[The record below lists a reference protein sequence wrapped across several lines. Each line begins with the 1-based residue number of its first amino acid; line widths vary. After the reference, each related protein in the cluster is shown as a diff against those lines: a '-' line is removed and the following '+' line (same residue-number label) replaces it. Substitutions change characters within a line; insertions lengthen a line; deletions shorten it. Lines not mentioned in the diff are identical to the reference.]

1 MADLTWYSR
10 EGADQRFLTKTEG
23 ASLATKAES
32 TQGDAALSGRID
44 AVKATA
50 EAALPSATAA
60 STYATKA
67 EVEAV
72 KQTIS
77 QVPAAPD
84 LSGYATK
91 AEMQA
96 ADAALGQ
103 RIDSVSGVATA
114 AATKAELA
122 GYATKSELSS
132 YATTD
137 AVSGTYATKE
147 SLAGY
152 LKAADASDTYA
163 TKAQLAQ
170 AQLGGNQNAPD
181 LSGLATKA
189 EMRQADDGLS
199 ARIEQVKATANA
211 ALPASTASSTYATKS
226 EVSSADSA
234 LGTRIDAVQ
243 KTAEAALTPTA
254 AAAAYATK
262 AEVSAAKSA
271 ADGSLSKTEA
281 AAKYA
286 AKTDLSAYATSTSVA
301 STYATKEAL
310 TTATA
315 PIAGLSSKVSSL
327 ETAVGKKADSSALS
341 GLLPKSEAAD
351 TYSTK
356 TQVAAMGDSI
366 RNARAVADAALPKS
380 EAASTYATKA
390 DLAKAQAGGGGKADL
405 SAYLTRD
412 DAYSTFVQNSSLD
425 RNLEL
430 YATLEG
436 LNAMTRRVD
445 ALSKTISP
453 FKPGERY
460 YSPVTY
466 FWPDYYED
474 GKPGKTSKWA
484 SILKFAGSLGI
495 VILNRNS
502 GNWDEFNVD
511 FQKQANLALAAGA
524 KRAVF
529 YVKTQ
534 YLAATLPAG
543 DPGRANVPDVDKY
556 TEDYILGQIAKAKS
570 QYGDVCQGV
579 FLDEAING
587 WGAQAGRV
595 PAYKS
600 LIDKIR
606 TQYGKDFLIV
616 INSGSNISEEMCR
629 LDFDVCMMFEKDATA
644 FLNGDPGTPI
654 LPDHM
659 KQYPSTRWWAV
670 VHGVTSENYRK
681 VFDKAD
687 GLGIAH
693 LYITDGQLRE
703 DPQRGGQWEPVG
715 NPYANPPS
723 AHIHELVVPWLRGYL
738 PLKLEVDELRS
749 RPKVLSLGKHEAVPA
764 GTPAGTIIVRK
775 DA

>member
-10 EGADQRFLTKTEG
+10 EGADQRFLTKTEA
-23 ASLATKAES
+23 ASLATKDES
-32 TQGDAALSGRID
+32 TQGDAALGTRID
-44 AVKATA
+44 AVKVTA
-50 EAALPSATAA
+50 EAALSSSTAA
-60 STYATKA
+60 ATYATKA
-67 EVEAV
+67 EVADLR
-72 KQTIS
+72 Q
-77 QVPAAPD
+77 QAQPAPAPD

-96 ADAALGQ
+96 ADSALGQ

-122 GYATKSELSS
+122 Q
-132 YATTD
+132 YATTTSV
-137 AVSGTYATKE
+137 AGTYATKE

-152 LKAADASDTYA
+152 LKATDASDTYA
-163 TKAQLAQ
+163 TKADLAQ

-189 EMRQADDGLS
+189 EMRQADSGLS
-199 ARIEQVKATANA
+199 ARIDQVKSTADA
-211 ALPASTASSTYATKS
+211 ALPATTASSTYATKG

-234 LGTRIDAVQ
+234 LGARIDAV
-243 KTAEAALTPTA
+243 KTTAEAALTPAA

-271 ADGSLSKTEA
+271 ADGALSKTEA
-281 AAKYA
+281 ATKYA

-310 TTATA
+310 TSATA
-315 PIAGLSSKVSSL
+315 PISGLSSKVSSL
-327 ETAVGKKADSSALS
+327 ETAVGSKADASALS
-341 GLLPKSEAAD
+341 GLLSKTEAES

-356 TQVAAMGDSI
+356 VQAASMGDSI
-366 RNARAVADAALPKS
+366 RSARAIADAALPKT

-390 DLAKAQAGGGGKADL
+390 DLAKVQAGGGGRADL

-412 DAYSTFVQNSSLD
+412 DAYSTFVQQE
-425 RNLEL
+425 NLSREL
-430 YATLEG
+430 EQKAGLTDVNALTL
-436 LNAMTRRVD
+436 RVD
-445 ALSKTISP
+445 SLNKVIAP

-484 SILKFAGSLGI
+484 QILKFAGSLGI

-502 GNWDEFNVD
+502 GNWDTYDKD
-511 FQKQANLALAAGA
+511 FDTQATLALAAGA

-534 YLAATLPAG
+534 YLAATLPQG
-543 DPGRANVPDVDKY
+543 DPGRNNVPDVDKY
-556 TEDYILGQIAKAKS
+556 TEDYIFGQVAKAKS

-587 WGAQAGRV
+587 WGVQAGRV
-595 PAYKS
+595 AAYKR
-600 LIDKIR
+600 LIDRIR
-606 TQYGKDFLIV
+606 TAYGKGFLIV

-629 LDFDVCMMFEKDATA
+629 LDFDVCMMFEKDAAA
-644 FLNGDPGTPI
+644 FLVEDPGTPI

-659 KQYPSTRWWAV
+659 KAYPSTRWWAV
-670 VHGVTSENYRK
+670 VHGVTSENYK
-681 VFDKAD
+681 SVFDKAD
-687 GLGIAH
+687 KLGIAH

-703 DPQRGGQWEPVG
+703 DPQRGGQWEPIG

-723 AHIHELVVPWLRGYL
+723 DHIHELVVPWLKGYL
-738 PLKLEVDELRS
+738 PLKLEVDELRT
-749 RPKVLSLGKHEAVPA
+749 RPKVLSLGKREAVPS

>member
-23 ASLATKAES
+23 AGLATKSEV
-32 TQGDAALSGRID
+32 TQGDAALGGRLD
-44 AVKATA
+44 AVEATA
-50 EAALPSATAA
+50 GAALPSSTAA

-72 KQTIS
+72 KQAIP
-77 QVPAAPD
+77 QAPAAPD

-91 AEMQA
+91 SEMQA
-96 ADAALGQ
+96 ADTALGQ

-122 GYATKSELSS
+122 Q
-132 YATTD
+132 YATT
-137 AVSGTYATKE
+137 ASVAGTYATKE
-147 SLAGY
+147 SLSGY
-152 LKAADASDTYA
+152 LTAADAESSYA

-189 EMRQADDGLS
+189 DMRQAASGLS
-199 ARIEQVKATANA
+199 ARIDQVKAIAEG
-211 ALPASTASSTYATKS
+211 ALP
-226 EVSSADSA
+226 
-234 LGTRIDAVQ
+234 
-243 KTAEAALTPTA
+243 KTEAAT
-254 AAAAYATK
+254 AYATK
-262 AEVSAAKSA
+262 AEVGSARTLA
-271 ADGSLSKTEA
+271 EA
-281 AAKYA
+281 ALPKAEASSKYA
-286 AKTDLSAYATSTSVA
+286 SKEDLKGYLTSTA
-301 STYATKEAL
+301 AGTTYATKSDLAGVR
-310 TTATA
+310 AAIPQVPPA
-315 PIAGLSSKVSSL
+315 PDLSPYL
-327 ETAVGKKADSSALS
+327 RSA
-341 GLLPKSEAAD
+341 A
-351 TYSTK
+351 
-356 TQVAAMGDSI
+356 
-366 RNARAVADAALPKS
+366 
-380 EAASTYATKA
+380 AASTYATKA
-390 DLAKAQAGGGGKADL
+390 SLADYVTRSDAD
-405 SAYLTRD
+405 
-412 DAYSTFVQNSSLD
+412 Q
-425 RNLEL
+425 L
-430 YATLEG
+430 YASNDNLQRELGQKAG
-436 LNAMTRRVD
+436 LPDLNDVTRRVD
-445 ALSKTISP
+445 SLGAALSP

-466 FWPDYYED
+466 FWPDYYDD

-484 SILKFAGSLGI
+484 QILKFAGSLGI

-511 FQKQANLALAAGA
+511 FKKQAALALAAGA

-543 DPGRANVPDVDKY
+543 DPGRNNVPDVGKY
-556 TEDYILGQIAKAKS
+556 TPDYILGQIEKART

-579 FLDEAING
+579 FLDETING
-587 WGAQAGRV
+587 WGTQAGRI

-606 TQYGKDFLIV
+606 AKYGKDFLIV
-616 INSGSNISEEMCR
+616 VNSGSNISEDMCK

-644 FLNGDPGTPI
+644 FLNEDPGTPI

-659 KQYPSTRWWAV
+659 KAYPSTRWWAV
-670 VHGVTSENYRK
+670 VHGVTSENHQK

-687 GLGIAH
+687 KLGIAH
-693 LYITDGQLRE
+693 LYITDGRLRE
-703 DPQRGGQWEPVG
+703 DPQQGGQWEPIG

-723 AHIHELVVPWLRGYL
+723 SHILELVVPWLKGYL

-749 RPKVLSLGKHEAVPA
+749 RPRVLSLGKHEAVPA

>member
-23 ASLATKAES
+23 AGLATKAEV
-32 TQGDAALSGRID
+32 TQSDAALGGRID
-44 AVKATA
+44 AVEATA
-50 EAALPSATAA
+50 GAALPSATAA

-72 KQTIS
+72 KQSIP

-91 AEMQA
+91 VEMQA
-96 ADAALGQ
+96 ADGALGQ
-103 RIDSVSGVATA
+103 RIDTVSAVASA
-114 AATKAELA
+114 AAPRSGLA
-122 GYATKSELSS
+122 Q
-132 YATTD
+132 YATTA
-137 AVSGTYATKE
+137 AVASTYATKE

-152 LKAADASDTYA
+152 LRSEDAESTYA
-163 TKAQLAQ
+163 TKAALAQ
-170 AQLGGNQNAPD
+170 AQLGGGGQAPD

-189 EMRQADDGLS
+189 EMRQA
-199 ARIEQVKATANA
+199 E
-211 ALPASTASSTYATKS
+211 
-226 EVSSADSA
+226 SA
-234 LGTRIDAVQ
+234 LGTRIDQVKA
-243 KTAEAALTPTA
+243 TAEAALPKTEA
-254 AAAAYATK
+254 ATAYATK
-262 AEVSAAKSA
+262 AEV
-271 ADGSLSKTEA
+271 GSVRTLAEA
-281 AAKYA
+281 ALPKAEASTRYA
-286 AKTDLSAYATSTSVA
+286 SKEDLKGYLTSTA
-301 STYATKEAL
+301 AGTTYATKSDLAGVR
-310 TTATA
+310 AAIPPAA
-315 PIAGLSSKVSSL
+315 PAPDLSPYL
-327 ETAVGKKADSSALS
+327 
-341 GLLPKSEAAD
+341 
-351 TYSTK
+351 
-356 TQVAAMGDSI
+356 
-366 RNARAVADAALPKS
+366 RAADAAG
-380 EAASTYATKA
+380 TYATKA
-390 DLAKAQAGGGGKADL
+390 SLADYVTRSDAD
-405 SAYLTRD
+405 
-412 DAYSTFVQNSSLD
+412 Q
-425 RNLEL
+425 L
-430 YATLEG
+430 YASNDNLQRELSQKAG
-436 LNAMTRRVD
+436 LTDLNDVTRRVD
-445 ALSKTISP
+445 ALGAALSP

-466 FWPDYYED
+466 FWPDYYDD

-484 SILKFAGSLGI
+484 QILKFAGSLGI

-511 FQKQANLALAAGA
+511 FKKQAALALAAGA

-543 DPGRANVPDVDKY
+543 DPGRANVPNVDKY
-556 TEDYILGQIAKAKS
+556 TADYILSQIDKART

-579 FLDEAING
+579 FLDETING
-587 WGAQAGRV
+587 WGAQAGRI

-606 TQYGKDFLIV
+606 AKYGKDFLIV
-616 INSGSNISEEMCR
+616 VNSGSNISEDMCK

-644 FLNGDPGTPI
+644 FLNEDPGTPI

-659 KQYPSTRWWAV
+659 KAYPSTRWWAV

-687 GLGIAH
+687 KLGIAH
-693 LYITDGQLRE
+693 LYITDGQLSE
-703 DPQRGGQWEPVG
+703 DPQQGGQWEPVG

-723 AHIHELVVPWLRGYL
+723 RHILELVVPWLKGYL
-738 PLKLEVDELRS
+738 NLKLEVDDLRT

>member
-10 EGADQRFLTKTEG
+10 EGADQRFLTKSES
-23 ASLATKAES
+23 ASLASKSEV
-32 TQGDAALSGRID
+32 TQGDAALGGRLD
-44 AVKATA
+44 AVEATA
-50 EAALPSATAA
+50 GSALPSTTAA

-67 EVEAV
+67 E
-72 KQTIS
+72 
-77 QVPAAPD
+77 
-84 LSGYATK
+84 
-91 AEMQA
+91 
-96 ADAALGQ
+96 
-103 RIDSVSGVATA
+103 
-114 AATKAELA
+114 LA
-122 GYATKSELSS
+122 Q
-132 YATTD
+132 YATT
-137 AVSGTYATKE
+137 ASVAGTYATKE

-152 LKAADASDTYA
+152 LTAADAESSYA

-189 EMRQADDGLS
+189 EMRQADSGLS
-199 ARIEQVKATANA
+199 ARIDQVKATADA
-211 ALPASTASSTYATKS
+211 ALSTTTAASTYATKAD
-226 EVSSADSA
+226 VASADSA
-234 LGTRIDAVQ
+234 LEKRLDAVK
-243 KTAEAALTPTA
+243 KTAEAALTPSA
-254 AAAAYATK
+254 AAAAYALK
-262 AEVSAAKSA
+262 DEVSAAKAA
-271 ADGSLSKTEA
+271 ADGALSKAEA
-281 AAKYA
+281 ASKYA

-310 TTATA
+310 TSATA

-327 ETAVGKKADSSALS
+327 ETTVGSKADASALS
-341 GLLPKSEAAD
+341 GLLSKPEAVD

-356 TQVAAMGDSI
+356 VQVAAMGDSI
-366 RNARAVADAALPKS
+366 RNARAIADAALPKV

-390 DLAKAQAGGGGKADL
+390 ELSQAQAGGHVDL
-405 SAYLTRD
+405 SSYLTRD
-412 DAYSTFVQNSSLD
+412 DAYNDFVQSSFLA
-425 RNLEL
+425 RELEL
-430 YATLEG
+430 YATLEAS
-436 LNAMTRRVD
+436 NAVARRVD
-445 ALSKTISP
+445 ALSKTITP
-453 FKPGERY
+453 FKAGERY

-511 FQKQANLALAAGA
+511 FQKQAELALAAGA

-534 YLAATLPAG
+534 YLAATLSQGDAG
-543 DPGRANVPDVDKY
+543 RNGIPDVDKY
-556 TEDYILGQIAKAKS
+556 TEAYILSQIEKAKT

-587 WGAQAGRV
+587 WGAQAGRI

-600 LIDKIR
+600 LIDQIR
-606 TQYGKDFLIV
+606 AKYGKEFLIV
-616 INSGSNISEEMCR
+616 INSGSNISEDMCK
-629 LDFDVCMMFEKDATA
+629 LDFDVCMMFEKDAAA
-644 FLNGDPGTPI
+644 FLVEDPGTPI

-670 VHGVTSENYRK
+670 VHGVTSENYK
-681 VFDKAD
+681 SVFDKAD
-687 GLGIAH
+687 KLGIAH

-703 DPQRGGQWEPVG
+703 DPQQGGQWEPVG

-723 AHIHELVVPWLRGYL
+723 AHIHELVVPWLKGYL
-738 PLKLEVDELRS
+738 PLKLEVDELRT
-749 RPKVLSLGKHEAVPA
+749 RPKVLSLGKREAVPS
-764 GTPAGTIIVRK
+764 GTPVGTIIVRK
-775 DA
+775 DS